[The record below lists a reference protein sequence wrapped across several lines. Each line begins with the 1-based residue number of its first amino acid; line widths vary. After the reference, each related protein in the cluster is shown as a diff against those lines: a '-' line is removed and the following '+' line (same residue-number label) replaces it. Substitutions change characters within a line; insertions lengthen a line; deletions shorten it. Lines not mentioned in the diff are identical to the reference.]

1 MSIRNG
7 KAREGAFDAS
17 QSCLNLYWKISVKLL
32 TATAVLSFLSAC
44 GGGGGGTAAP
54 VASTETFP
62 LMTVYRNTLTTSSS
76 NTYTISGTTSGVA
89 LTGSGT
95 VTYGNLSAGTFEG
108 LSALQRTTTATGS
121 ILG

>member
-1 MSIRNG
+1 MIN
-7 KAREGAFDAS
+7 
-17 QSCLNLYWKISVKLL
+17 KIKFL
-32 TATAVLSFLSAC
+32 TAAAVLSFLSAC
-44 GGGGGGTAAP
+44 GGGGGGTTAP
-54 VASTETFP
+54 VASTESFP

-121 ILG
+121 IVGNGQTIPLSTSSVTGIPPIL